1 MCQQLGLQKM
11 TCQRLCCKAVCTVC
25 ACDPE
30 CDSTELVR
38 RNHQGLH
45 QLVQTLFYSTKR
57 GQYAII
63 AAREW
68 LDLIALIYFCMDT
81 ISTRVN
87 AVYIDVGLVQCIR
100 YLVFPV
106 ETIL

>member
-1 MCQQLGLQKM
+1 MRQQLGLQKM

-38 RNHQGLH
+38 RNHRSLH
-45 QLVQTLFYSTKR
+45 QLVQTLFCSTKQGR
-57 GQYAII
+57 YAIV

-68 LDLIALIYFCMDT
+68 LDLIALIYFYMVT

-87 AVYIDVGLVQCIR
+87 ALYR
-100 YLVFPV
+100 RK
-106 ETIL
+106 